1 MTDEQTHSDPVAAV
15 IAKKRRELQK
25 TRAELEKQIKA
36 IDASIAVL
44 GKAIAVFDPSTK
56 IHLDAHGLK
65 PKRFAHTRR
74 FVLSIM
80 READGSLTAMEIAE
94 AWMRQEQ
101 VEDTKANRRSMGS
114 RVKSCLQNC
123 KVQGIVERDGD
134 WGWRL
139 VDETLPA
146 NKVS

>member
-1 MTDEQTHSDPVAAV
+1 MSHALPDDPTAQA
-15 IAKKRRELQK
+15 IAKKRRELQL

-36 IDASIAVL
+36 IDASIALL

-74 FVLSIM
+74 FVLNIM
-80 READGSLTAMEIAE
+80 REAEGTLTAVEIAE
-94 AWMRQEQ
+94 AWIRQEQ
-101 VEDTKANRRSMGS
+101 VEDTKANRRSIIS

-123 KVQGIVERDGD
+123 KVQGIVERDGEG
-134 WGWRL
+134 GWQI
-139 VDETLPA
+139 
-146 NKVS
+146 KQG

>member
-1 MTDEQTHSDPVAAV
+1 MTNALPDDPTAQA
-15 IAKKRRELQK
+15 IAKKRRELL
-25 TRAELEKQIKA
+25 TLRAQLESQIKA
-36 IDASIAVL
+36 IDASIALL
-44 GKAIAVFDPSTK
+44 GKAIAVFDPATK
-56 IHLDAHGLK
+56 LHLDAHGLK

-74 FVLSIM
+74 FVLNIL
-80 READGSLTAMEIAE
+80 READGSLSAIEIAE

-139 VDETLPA
+139 TDKA
-146 NKVS
+146 